1 MFLSLYFYISIN
13 QFYTEKNIA
22 IIIGIIDIIDI
33 IDIIVIIMIFTSNNY
48 MLMSTNIYLYKWDI
62 LYI

>member
-22 IIIGIIDIIDI
+22 IIIGIIDI